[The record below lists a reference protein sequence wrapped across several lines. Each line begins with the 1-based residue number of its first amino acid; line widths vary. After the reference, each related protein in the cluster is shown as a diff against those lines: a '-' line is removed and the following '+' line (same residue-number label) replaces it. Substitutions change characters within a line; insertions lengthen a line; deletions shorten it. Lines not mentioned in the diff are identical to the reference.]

1 MVTLDV
7 VLAEAQKNRRVC
19 PQPQRWNELY
29 QMLPDTRR
37 KGGGYEPAA
46 PLILAAWWDTPAMLK
61 MLRLREHI
69 EWAERHGALD
79 KVHAFLSEMPESEW
93 LHLGES

>member
-1 MVTLDV
+1 
-7 VLAEAQKNRRVC
+7 
-19 PQPQRWNELY
+19 
-29 QMLPDTRR
+29 
-37 KGGGYEPAA
+37 
-46 PLILAAWWDTPAMLK
+46 MLK